1 MLLGPAVAVGHTGV
15 RTLGVRSR
23 VAPRDPRAQIVTH
36 RTAGWAEVWGLST
49 QNQGCDLRH
58 EVCSFLVFRDQL
70 GHGDEMGV
78 GWNGR
83 EGVR

>member
-36 RTAGWAEVWGLST
+36 LTARWAEVWGVE
-49 QNQGCDLRH
+49 H
-58 EVCSFLVFRDQL
+58 AEP
-70 GHGDEMGV
+70 GV
-78 GWNGR
+78 
-83 EGVR
+83 